1 MRHWEE
7 WNTSRTLSIDD
18 TDLNFCELVMDIQY
32 TCQQFFFGEYA
43 RNYFAN
49 QKRDVGNMAKH
60 GEKMRNRFN
69 QLENEF
75 SQKDIMELFSMS
87 EKTASPILLRWVK
100 EGLIERTARGIY
112 KKLVSSI

>member
-1 MRHWEE
+1 
-7 WNTSRTLSIDD
+7 
-18 TDLNFCELVMDIQY
+18 MDIQY

-75 SQKDIMELFSMS
+75 SQKDIMELFGMS
-87 EKTASPILLRWVK
+87 EKTASPILLRWTK